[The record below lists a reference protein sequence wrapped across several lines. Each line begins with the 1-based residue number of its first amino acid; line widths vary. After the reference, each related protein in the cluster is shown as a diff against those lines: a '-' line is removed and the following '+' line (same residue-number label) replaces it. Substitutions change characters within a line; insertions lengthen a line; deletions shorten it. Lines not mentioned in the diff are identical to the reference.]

1 MGKVDTIQVAAQGS
15 ASGGRDG
22 DRYEFGNFRRRIGPK
37 AAFRKAIGGG
47 RGLRIGLGC
56 SVHLSDRGGAG
67 PRLRGGRGELKV
79 CLRGE
84 DGLGRWHTEAAVPL
98 PASGRELASIFRAV
112 DIEPPE
118 ATRFFADMSALT
130 RWPEAERGLRVVALR
145 KHRSPVPLPPAKGEI
160 DEIRSDGTR
169 LETIALEGTD
179 PVSVAALIARLGP
192 VGVENTSYPPLLSS
206 SLTR

>member
-1 MGKVDTIQVAAQGS
+1 MGDVDIIRAAAQAS
-15 ASGGRDG
+15 APRETDD
-22 DRYEFGNFRRRIGPK
+22 DRCEFGIFRRRIGPE
-37 AAFRKAIGGG
+37 AAFPKAIGGG
-47 RGLRIGLGC
+47 GGLRIGLDC
-56 SVHLSDRGGAG
+56 SGLDRGGAG
-67 PRLRGGRGELKV
+67 PRLRGGGRGELKV

-130 RWPEAERGLRVVALR
+130 RWPEAERGLRIVARR
-145 KHRSPVPLPPAKGEI
+145 KRRSPVPLPPAKGEI